1 MIYNNLQIFMIG
13 LPTCALGLPFVCLI
27 MPRAID
33 LPKDE
38 VECTLWKTAVAT
50 EKGVN
55 RGSVRSLS
63 TN

>member
-1 MIYNNLQIFMIG
+1 
-13 LPTCALGLPFVCLI
+13 

-38 VECTLWKTAVAT
+38 VECTLWKTDVAT

-55 RGSVRSLS
+55 REGISAKFKHKRKQHYYVAEMLED
-63 TN
+63 